1 MEMRNESGI
10 DVQIS
15 QAANRWGHIDH
26 GALQR
31 LGLARST
38 IADRCR
44 TGKLIREHVGVY
56 SVGHRQTSP
65 LASADAAVLACGDR
79 AALSHD
85 SAAALYGLRRWP
97 PIPEVISALNHKRPG
112 IRTHRSST
120 LTRADVTVRH
130 GIRVTTAGRTIADIS
145 RRLTDEQLIRV
156 IRAARRNRDLPP
168 DALARLLARCLRAAR
183 LVDPCEPPSESA
195 LEDAFRALLIR
206 FGISLPEFQVD
217 FHGHRVDALYRR
229 HRLIVELDG
238 GRDHGQW
245 DRIEQ
250 DHVQDMLALEYG
262 FDTIR
267 ITWRMVSERPRRL
280 AAQLLRILEQ
290 RDPDR
295 VASTILEQRDPDRVA

>member
-1 MEMRNESGI
+1 MRNESGI

-26 GALQR
+26 DALRR

-65 LASADAAVLACGDR
+65 LAMADAAVLACGDR

-120 LTRADVTVRH
+120 LTRADVTMRH
-130 GIRVTTAGRTIADIS
+130 GIRVTTPGRTIADIVP
-145 RRLTDEQLIRV
+145 RLTDEQLVRV
-156 IRAARRNRDLPP
+156 IHESRRNRDLPP
-168 DALARLLARCLRAAR
+168 DALARLLARCVRAAR
-183 LVDPCEPPSESA
+183 LVDPSVAPSESA
-195 LEDAFRALLIR
+195 LEDAFRAMLIR
-206 FGISLPEFQVD
+206 FDVPPPEFQVD
-217 FHGHRVDALYRR
+217 FHGHRVDGIWWRQ
-229 HRLIVELDG
+229 RLIVELDG
-238 GRDHGQW
+238 ARDHGEW
-245 DRIEQ
+245 DRIEE
-250 DHVQDMLALEYG
+250 DHIHDVLALEYG
-262 FDTIR
+262 FHTIR
-267 ITWRMVSERPRRL
+267 ITWRMVTEHPRRL
-280 AAQLLRILEQ
+280 AAQLLRILAQ

-295 VASTILEQRDPDRVA
+295 VV